1 MAELLQIAQFDAQ
14 IRELEA
20 DLMTKTRAFDETKV
34 RRLSDQ
40 GPCWSCTLTYCYV
53 IGRLATAD

>member
-14 IRELEA
+14 VRELEA

-40 GPCWSCTLTYCYV
+40 CPCWSCKLTYCYV
-53 IGRLATAD
+53 IGRLATAG